1 MKPRTPELKEPLS
14 QVFRGVKREA
24 GKPPFIHPKKTLS
37 ISTSGE
43 ESNELVIY
51 LCSSFQVKVWVER
64 PWDLKELQNV
74 KADLLE
80 PRKGNNVLYW
90 GSNTLISLI
99 NPQVGSGLPFS
110 VES

>member
-43 ESNELVIY
+43 ESKRACNL
-51 LCSSFQVKVWVER
+51 
-64 PWDLKELQNV
+64 PMLQFPGEGV
-74 KADLLE
+74 GGE
-80 PRKGNNVLYW
+80 TM
-90 GSNTLISLI
+90 GSQGTSEC
-99 NPQVGSGLPFS
+99 
-110 VES
+110 ES